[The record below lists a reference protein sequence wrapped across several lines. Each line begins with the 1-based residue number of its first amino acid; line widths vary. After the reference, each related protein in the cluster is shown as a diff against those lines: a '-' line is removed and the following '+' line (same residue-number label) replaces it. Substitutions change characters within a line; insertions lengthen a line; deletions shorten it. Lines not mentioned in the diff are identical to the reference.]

1 MASAEY
7 KKKVFH
13 ESWYL
18 GETFDAAIGQSYT
31 LVTPLQMAVVY
42 SAIANGGYL
51 YRPYMVSR
59 IDNFDGTPLKIY
71 SPQVVGTVPVSKT
84 NLEIIRRSLRG
95 VMQPG
100 GTGGFMF
107 SNYPIPI
114 AGKSGTAQTH
124 GVDNG
129 WFIAFAP
136 YDKPQIVV
144 VVMFEHSGFGSQS
157 AAPVVKKMMDA
168 YFRVGSYQNAT
179 ADTSATLDTDTSGKE
194 GGQI

>member
-1 MASAEY
+1 M
-7 KKKVFH
+7 
-13 ESWYL
+13 
-18 GETFDAAIGQSYT
+18 
-31 LVTPLQMAVVY
+31 
-42 SAIANGGYL
+42 
-51 YRPYMVSR
+51 
-59 IDNFDGTPLKIY
+59 
-71 SPQVVGTVPVSKT
+71 
-84 NLEIIRRSLRG
+84 
-95 VMQPG
+95 
-100 GTGGFMF
+100 
-107 SNYPIPI
+107 
-114 AGKSGTAQTH
+114 
-124 GVDNG
+124 DNG

>member
-1 MASAEY
+1 MCIR
-7 KKKVFH
+7 
-13 ESWYL
+13 
-18 GETFDAAIGQSYT
+18 DRSYT